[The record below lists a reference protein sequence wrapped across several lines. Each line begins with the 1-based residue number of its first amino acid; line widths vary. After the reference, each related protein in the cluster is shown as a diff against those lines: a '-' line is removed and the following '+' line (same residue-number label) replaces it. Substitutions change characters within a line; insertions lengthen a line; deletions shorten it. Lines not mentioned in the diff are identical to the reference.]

1 MKLVPENLNELRF
14 ERGGGE
20 RDIKTTLFGFRPG
33 QIVTGTNR
41 PIEASS
47 LYIIEDVYGD
57 SDSMTIIP
65 FGFIFGYNSNAPAFS
80 EVSGESNTSVDAEHI
95 RPLNDREAELVRK
108 FLEDP
113 KNKGYIENSER
124 RLKGRR
130 GKEIKIFI
138 G

>member
-47 LYIIEDVYGD
+47 LYIIEEAYGG
-57 SDSMTIIP
+57 SNSMIIMS

-95 RPLNDREAELVRK
+95 RPLNDREAELVGK

-113 KNKGYIENSER
+113 KNKGYIKNSEKILKR
-124 RLKGRR
+124 RT